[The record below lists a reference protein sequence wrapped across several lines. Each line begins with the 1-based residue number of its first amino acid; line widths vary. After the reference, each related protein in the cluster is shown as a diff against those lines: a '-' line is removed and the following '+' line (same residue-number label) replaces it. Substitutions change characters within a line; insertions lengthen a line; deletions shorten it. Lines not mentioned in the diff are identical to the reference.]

1 MDYRNRY
8 DGIKGYAVWIIRY
21 KARQLVGSTGFNES
35 DIEDLEQE
43 MMLEVFFRLPK
54 YDSKKAKLSTFI
66 SRILEH
72 RISTIIE
79 ERNALKRDLRLCKLS
94 LNDEV
99 RLKEGGTV
107 KRIDGYDIEEY
118 IKRTGRLSRSLEEKL
133 DISIDLKSLIASL
146 PQDLR
151 TLCERLK
158 TKNVTE
164 ISRDTGIPRSTLYE
178 RINKLRKLLEDSGL
192 RDYL

>member
-1 MDYRNRY
+1 MFYRNRY
-8 DGIKGYAVWIIRY
+8 DGIEGYTVWIIRY

-43 MMLEVFFRLPK
+43 MMFEVFFRLPK

-66 SRILEH
+66 NRILEH
-72 RISTIIE
+72 RIATMIK
-79 ERNALKRDLRLCKLS
+79 ERKALKRDWRLCKLS

-118 IKRTGRLSRSLEEKL
+118 LKRTGRLSRSFEEKL
-133 DISIDLKSLIASL
+133 DISIDLKILIASL
-146 PQDLR
+146 PPDLR
-151 TLCERLK
+151 ILCEGLM

-164 ISRDTGIPRSTLYE
+164 ISRDTGIPRGTLYD
-178 RINKLRKLLEDSGL
+178 RIKKLRKLLEDSGL

>member
-1 MDYRNRY
+1 MFYRNRY
-8 DGIKGYAVWIIRY
+8 DGIEGYTVWIIRY

-43 MMLEVFFRLPK
+43 MMFEVFFRLPK

-66 SRILEH
+66 NRILEH
-72 RISTIIE
+72 RIATMIK
-79 ERNALKRDLRLCKLS
+79 ERKALKRDWRLCKLS

-118 IKRTGRLSRSLEEKL
+118 LKRTGRLSCSFEEKL
-133 DISIDLKSLIASL
+133 DISIDLKILIASL
-146 PQDLR
+146 PPDLR
-151 TLCERLK
+151 ILCEGLM

-164 ISRDTGIPRSTLYE
+164 ISRDTGIPRGTLYD
-178 RINKLRKLLEDSGL
+178 RIKKLRKLLEDSGL